1 MLKSLCR
8 LFCLLLLL
16 SPTAEP
22 TMAVSASRPNI
33 VFVMADD
40 LESGTLPYFP
50 AINSELVA
58 KGTSFSRFF
67 VTNSWCCP
75 SRTSIL
81 RSQYVHS
88 HGVLT
93 NTAPEGGFD
102 RFHSLDLERSTI
114 GTWMQQAGYRTALM
128 GKFLNHYPGATADAA
143 YVPPGWDEWDVPV
156 RKLYE
161 EYGYRL
167 NENGDLYDYGW
178 SEEDYLSDVLA
189 DKARDFITDADEPFF
204 LYLTPIGPHNP
215 ANPAVRHVADLP
227 EVAAPR
233 TPSFNQADVS
243 KEPLWLSSLP
253 SLTQEDIDRVDERH
267 RRRLRS
273 MLGVDDLVRSVIE
286 ALQASGKLDNTYIIF
301 TSDNGFHLGTHRLTQ
316 GKTTP
321 FEEAIKVPF
330 VVRGPGIRPGAT
342 IGQLGATVDIAPTI
356 AELGG
361 AAVPSFS
368 EGRSLVPLLRG
379 SPPAQW
385 RKNVLVE
392 FNRPVN
398 RSSAAQTPVPSYQA
412 LRTERYTYVRY
423 DTGERQLYDL
433 AADPYQLDNLAA
445 TADPALLAGLDAR
458 LQAMRAC
465 SGAGC
470 READARQ

>member
-16 SPTAEP
+16 SPAAEP
-22 TMAVSASRPNI
+22 TLAVSASRPNI

-189 DKARDFITDADEPFF
+189 DKARDFITGADEPFF

-215 ANPAVRHVADLP
+215 ANPAVRHVDDLP
-227 EVAAPR
+227 EVTAPR

>member
-16 SPTAEP
+16 SPAAEP
-22 TMAVSASRPNI
+22 TLAVSASRPNI

-189 DKARDFITDADEPFF
+189 DKARDFITGADEPFF

-215 ANPAVRHVADLP
+215 ANPAVRHVDDLP
-227 EVAAPR
+227 EVTAPR

-470 READARQ
+470 READAHQ